1 MGSRFNNDNLDFAY
15 IAGFLDGDGSLMFQ
29 IKKRKDGKRGW
40 RFMFTICLYQ
50 DIRHEKP
57 LLWMRKKFGIGYI
70 FRRND
75 NITELRINGYEQ
87 TRRILELLNSFLRF
101 KKQQAQAMLKA
112 ASLLCKKNVSHLSRR
127 DKTVLA
133 ECLLAI
139 QNANYVTKR
148 KKTKEDVYK
157 LLDLTP

>member
-1 MGSRFNNDNLDFAY
+1 
-15 IAGFLDGDGSLMFQ
+15 
-29 IKKRKDGKRGW
+29 
-40 RFMFTICLYQ
+40 MFTICLYQ

-157 LLDLTP
+157 LLGLTP